1 MYPLLFCIR
10 CSTKKF
16 RIERLYECMI
26 QFMNINKI
34 SYYKKNDEDYA
45 IVQVKEWKHSKY
57 IQKIINEIIYDR
69 EAIIPITNKKYW
81 MLTPVDMD
89 YVMRMMVINNDTKNK
104 QMMLA

>member
-16 RIERLYECMI
+16 RIEGLYGCLN

-34 SYYKKNDEDYA
+34 TYYNKKDEDYA
-45 IVQVKEWKHSKY
+45 IVQVKEWKHSNY
-57 IQKIINEIIYDR
+57 IEQIINEIIYDK

-81 MLTPVDMD
+81 MLTPVDMN
-89 YVMRMMVINNDTKNK
+89 YVMRMMITNNDTKNI
-104 QMMLA
+104 QMMLS

>member
-1 MYPLLFCIR
+1 
-10 CSTKKF
+10 
-16 RIERLYECMI
+16 
-26 QFMNINKI
+26 MNINKI

-57 IQKIINEIIYDR
+57 IQKIINEIIYDK
-69 EAIIPITNKKYW
+69 EAIIPITKEKYW

>member
-16 RIERLYECMI
+16 RIEGLYECMI

-89 YVMRMMVINNDTKNK
+89 YVMRMMVTNNDTKNK